1 MSDPLAVF
9 GRIDAHAERLRHIP
23 ERPGLATWLGAAFFA
38 ALLAATVVVTY
49 RSMRLVM
56 DIGGSCASGGPYEI
70 AETCPTGAVPLITA
84 AFPVGFLAAGGF
96 AAFAWKLGRGTV
108 GLLLLAWP
116 ALFVSL
122 GWNFLEYAFDP
133 PGGGGLVGGWLFC
146 GIVFWLMGL
155 PALYALPRI
164 VRGIE
169 QRRLLILCVLTEAAL
184 AGAVGGW
191 FLVEAVA
198 S

>member
-1 MSDPLAVF
+1 MLDPLAFF
-9 GRIDAHAERLRHIP
+9 GRADAYAERLRHVP
-23 ERPGLATWLGAAFFA
+23 QRPGPLAWAGAALCA
-38 ALLAATVVVTY
+38 ALLAATVVVMY

-56 DIGGSCASGGPYEI
+56 EIGGSCASGGPYEI
-70 AETCPTGAVPLITA
+70 ATPCPSGAVPLMTA

-96 AAFAWKLGRGTV
+96 AAFAWKLGRGAA
-108 GLLLLAWP
+108 GLLVLAWP

-133 PGGGGLVGGWLFC
+133 PGGGVVGGWLVC
-146 GIVFWLMGL
+146 GVIFWLMGL
-155 PALYALPRI
+155 PVLLALPRI

-169 QRRLLILCVLTEAAL
+169 ERRVLVLCVLTEAAL

-198 S
+198 G